1 MVVSDSSPLINLV
14 RIGKLTILWDLYGE
28 LHIPEA
34 VWEEA
39 VLKGEGQAGAN
50 EIKTAPWVKT
60 QSVKNTELV

>member
-34 VWEEA
+34 CQ
-39 VLKGEGQAGAN
+39 LILQAGAMS
-50 EIKTAPWVKT
+50 ECKGT
-60 QSVKNTELV
+60 